1 MAAIMVVEDERVVAR
16 DIQESLEQLGYDVL
30 GTAASAEE
38 CLRYAS
44 ARRPDLVLMDV
55 RIDGEVDGIG
65 AAKLLRDRYDI
76 PVIFLT
82 AYADQRTVSRA
93 RESEPLGY
101 ILKPFR
107 AGELRAAVEMALF
120 KHRAETERRERERWF
135 STTLRAIG
143 DAVLTVDVNGVVTF
157 GNAAA
162 QRLLDRTPHELV
174 GLPIDSV
181 FRLIDERTR
190 EPLTN
195 PVAIAL
201 REQKIVS
208 LSPHAA
214 LLHDRG
220 ERPVDDSVAPIVDD
234 CGKLLGAVV
243 VFRDVSDQRR
253 REEQA
258 AISDRLASLGV
269 LAAGVGHEVNNPLTY
284 MLANASIT
292 RKELLEMLETF
303 GDGGERDG
311 EVPPDVLSRVADA
324 EAGLSEI
331 EHGAERIARIVKD
344 LKIFARPDA
353 GQQTGDVLAALEWAL
368 RVTEHQM
375 RTRAR
380 LVTSLQPVPLVQG
393 TETKLGQVFLNL
405 LINATQA
412 IEEGHYDENTVF
424 VSTSLDASG
433 QVLVTVR
440 DTGAGMTPEVSRRVF
455 EPFFT
460 TKPVGSG
467 TGLGLS
473 MCRRLVEGMG
483 GQISVESSPGT
494 GSTFRVLLPL
504 SETKAIAAMERPM
517 TQKLRGKI
525 LVIDDESMITGA
537 MRRMLTPA
545 HDVTLAHSAEEALA
559 ELERDSSY
567 DLVLCDLMMPKATGM
582 DLHRQVSA
590 QRPEIAAR
598 FVFLTG
604 GAFLQSAVDFL
615 SSVPNAHLEKPIKAS
630 ELSEFVEA
638 FLLTGR

>member
-157 GNAAA
+157 GNATA

-195 PVAIAL
+195 PVALAL
-201 REQKIVS
+201 REQKVVT

-234 CGKLLGAVV
+234 SGKLLGAVV

-253 REEQA
+253 REEQT

-311 EVPPDVLSRVADA
+311 EVPPDVLARIADA

-344 LKIFARPDA
+344 LKVFARPDA
-353 GQQTGDVLAALEWAL
+353 GQQTGDVLGALEWAL

-380 LVTSLQPVPLVQG
+380 LVTSLKPVPYVQG

-412 IEEGHYDENTVF
+412 IEEGHYEENTVF

-460 TKPVGSG
+460 TKAVGSG

-494 GSTFRVLLPL
+494 GSTFRVLLPV

-517 TQKLRGKI
+517 TEKLRGKI

-559 ELERDSSY
+559 ELKRDGSY

-582 DLHRQVSA
+582 DLHRQVAA
-590 QRPEIAAR
+590 QHPEIAAR

-615 SSVPNAHLEKPIKAS
+615 ASVPNAHLEKPIKAS

>member
-162 QRLLDRTPHELV
+162 QRLLDRTSHELV

-195 PVAIAL
+195 PVALAL
-201 REQKIVS
+201 REQKIVA

-234 CGKLLGAVV
+234 SGKLLGAVV

-253 REEQA
+253 REEQT

-303 GDGGERDG
+303 GDGGQRDG
-311 EVPPDVLSRVADA
+311 EVPPDVLARIADA

-344 LKIFARPDA
+344 LKVFARPDA
-353 GQQTGDVLAALEWAL
+353 GQQTGDVLGALEWAL

-380 LVTSLQPVPLVQG
+380 LVTSLQPVPHVQG

-412 IEEGHYDENTVF
+412 IEEGRYEENTVF

-455 EPFFT
+455 EPFYT

-494 GSTFRVLLPL
+494 GSTFRVLLPV
-504 SETKAIAAMERPM
+504 SDTKAIAAMERPM

-559 ELERDSSY
+559 ELERDGSY

-582 DLHRQVSA
+582 DLHRQVAA
-590 QRPEIAAR
+590 QHPEIASR

-615 SSVPNAHLEKPIKAS
+615 ASVPNAHLEKPIKAS

>member
-55 RIDGEVDGIG
+55 RIDGDIDGIG

-120 KHRAETERRERERWF
+120 KHRAEVERRERERWF

-143 DAVLTVDVNGVVTF
+143 DAVLTVDVNGLVTF

-162 QRLLDRTPHELV
+162 GRLLDRSPDDLI
-174 GLPIDSV
+174 GLPADDV
-181 FRLIDERTR
+181 LRLIDERTR
-190 EPLTN
+190 QPLAN
-195 PVAIAL
+195 PVSIAL
-201 REQKIVS
+201 REQRTVS
-208 LSPHAA
+208 LSSHAA
-214 LLHDRG
+214 LVHPRG
-220 ERPVDDSVAPIVDD
+220 ERPVEDSVAPIVDAT
-234 CGKLLGAVV
+234 GKLLGAVI
-243 VFRDVSDQRR
+243 VFRDVSQQRR
-253 REEQA
+253 REEQE

-292 RKELLEMLETF
+292 RKDLTSVLESYGET
-303 GDGGERDG
+303 GERQG
-311 EVPPDVLSRVADA
+311 EVPEEVLSVVADA
-324 EAGLSEI
+324 EASLSEI

-344 LKIFARPDA
+344 LKVFARPDA
-353 GQQTGDVLAALEWAL
+353 GQQSGDVIAALEWAL

-375 RTRAR
+375 RSRAR
-380 LVTSLQPVPLVQG
+380 LVTSLSPVPHVQG

-405 LINATQA
+405 LINASQA
-412 IEEGHYDENTVF
+412 IEEGHYDENTIF
-424 VSTSLDASG
+424 VGTSLDASG

-440 DTGAGMTPEVSRRVF
+440 DTGSGMSAEVSRRAF

-483 GQISVESSPGT
+483 GQITVETSPGT
-494 GSTFRVLLPL
+494 GSTFRVLLPV
-504 SETKAIAAMERPM
+504 SEAKSIVLMER
-517 TQKLRGKI
+517 TISDKLRGKI
-525 LVIDDESMITGA
+525 LVVDDEAMITGA

-545 HDVTLAHSAEEALA
+545 HDVTLAHSAEEAFN
-559 ELERDSSY
+559 ELERDQSY

-582 DLHRQVSA
+582 DLHRRVSEHFPEVA
-590 QRPEIAAR
+590 QR

-604 GAFLQSAVDFL
+604 GAFLQSAADFL
-615 SSVPNAHLEKPIKAS
+615 AAVPNAHLEKPLKAS

-638 FLLTGR
+638 FLITGR